1 MRSRMKRFGIL
12 TGGGDCPGLNAV
24 LVGVVRK
31 AISLRHRIIGIRK
44 GWAGMIERDVMTLD
58 RDAVSGILYRGGT
71 ILGTSRTNP
80 CKSQAD
86 VRKVKKNY
94 RFLKLDGLI
103 CVGGDDTL
111 GAAYELFEQGLKTIG
126 VPKTIDNDLSG
137 TDRTF
142 GFDTAVNIATEAID
156 RLHTTAE
163 SHDRVLVVELMGRHA
178 GWIALHAGLAGGA
191 DVIMIPEVKMTMKE
205 VCTIIEQRHKRGR
218 NFSIVA
224 VAEGA
229 KIGGQFVSQE
239 VPRDDFG
246 NVRLGGLGK
255 IVAEEIEK
263 RTGFETRTVVLGH
276 LQRGGTPTAY
286 DRFLGLWFG
295 AKAVELADRGEFG
308 KMVGLRG
315 TNFVP
320 VDLRKVKRLKTVNP
334 KEYDAARIFFG

>member
-1 MRSRMKRFGIL
+1 MSKFGVL

-31 AISLRHRIIGIRK
+31 AASLNHEIVGIKR
-44 GWAGMIERDVMTLD
+44 GWAGMIERDVMPLD
-58 RDAVSGILYRGGT
+58 REAVSGILHRGGT
-71 ILGTSRTNP
+71 ILRTSRTNP
-80 CKSQAD
+80 CKSEKD
-86 VRKVKKNY
+86 MEKVKSNY
-94 RFLKLDGLI
+94 RELRLDGLI

-111 GAAYELFEQGLKTIG
+111 GAAYKLFQEGINTVG
-126 VPKTIDNDLSG
+126 VPKTIDNDLAG

-163 SHDRVLVVELMGRHA
+163 SHDRVLVVELMGRYA
-178 GWIALHAGLAGGA
+178 GWIALYAGLAGGA
-191 DVIMIPEVKMTMKE
+191 DLIMIPEVEMTMEE
-205 VCTIIEQRHKRGR
+205 VCDIVKRRHERGK

-229 KIGGQFVSQE
+229 TIGGDFVTKD
-239 VPRDDFG
+239 VPKDAFG
-246 NVRLGGLGK
+246 HIRLGGLGEFIAK
-255 IVAEEIEK
+255 EIEK

-295 AKAVELADRGEFG
+295 AKAVELADQGDFG
-308 KMVGLRG
+308 KMVSLRG
-315 TNFVP
+315 TQFVAVELKEV
-320 VDLRKVKRLKTVNP
+320 VDRLRKVDP
-334 KEYDAARIFFG
+334 KEYDGARIFFG